1 MPKIDLRTFLDDD
14 NVLIVCKSVNGKG
27 SKPPI
32 WTHTNKLFEIPK
44 IRVNMPS
51 YSDNRI

>member
-27 SKPPI
+27 SQWI
-32 WTHTNKLFEIPK
+32 LIFDDEICEIEK
-44 IRVNMPS
+44 VLI
-51 YSDNRI
+51 